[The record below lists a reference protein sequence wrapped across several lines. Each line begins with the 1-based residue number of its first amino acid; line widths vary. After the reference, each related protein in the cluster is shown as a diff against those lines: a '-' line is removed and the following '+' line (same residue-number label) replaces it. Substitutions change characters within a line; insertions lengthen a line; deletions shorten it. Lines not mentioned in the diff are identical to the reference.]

1 MVSIR
6 LSKDCFQK
14 YFYEELV
21 ELINDEDMLV
31 RVEALD
37 VAIEIM

>member
-1 MVSIR
+1 MVTMR
-6 LSKDCFQK
+6 LSKECFQK

-31 RVEALD
+31 RVEALE
-37 VAIEIM
+37 VAIDVM